1 MKPKIK
7 IFFTL
12 LLFLVIANNKYHA
25 SNDPKEITFMFS
37 GKIFD
42 ANHNELLSGV
52 SITATNC
59 EKTIYSDLNGNFF
72 IYIKVKDAAT
82 FKLEF
87 SQIGY
92 NTKTLTLVDLSGK
105 TSNLEVNL
113 IEE

>member
-1 MKPKIK
+1 MNTKIK
-7 IFFTL
+7 IFFSL
-12 LLFLVIANNKYHA
+12 ILFFVLGSNVTVA
-25 SNDPKEITFMFS
+25 SNDPKEMTFMFS
-37 GKIFD
+37 GKILD
-42 ANHNELLSGV
+42 LNHNELLSGV

-72 IYIKVKDAAT
+72 IYIKVKDPQN

-87 SQIGY
+87 SQVGY
-92 NTKTLTLVDLSGK
+92 NTKTLTLADLSGK

>member
-1 MKPKIK
+1 MSTKIK
-7 IFFTL
+7 IFFTIV
-12 LLFLVIANNKYHA
+12 LFLFIAKVKAIAINE
-25 SNDPKEITFMFS
+25 PKEMTFIFS
-37 GKIFD
+37 GKILD

-72 IYIKVKDAAT
+72 IYIKVKDAST

-87 SQIGY
+87 SQVGY
-92 NTKTLTLVDLSGK
+92 NTKTLTLADLSGK
-105 TSNLEVNL
+105 TSNIEVDL

>member
-1 MKPKIK
+1 MNTKIK

-12 LLFLVIANNKYHA
+12 VLFLVIANSKCIA

-37 GKIFD
+37 GKILD

-72 IYIKVKDAAT
+72 IYIKVKDAET

-87 SQIGY
+87 AQVGY
-92 NTKTLTLVDLSGK
+92 NTKTLTLADLSGK